1 MSIDPQIVEA
11 ILLACLEPRPMSFQN
26 IDEAEARRVK
36 TAIHRANATKSAV
49 LRYPVTRKHFLCGCL
64 DFTDRLSE
72 EHLIVGYGF
81 RFGNT
86 TDIVS
91 INHVVGQRGRVTIPQ
106 GIQQEISRHHFHRS
120 DAEVI
125 VFHNHPRV
133 GDEPAWFYTLKVLLE
148 DIPIASNA
156 DREQVRHHA
165 YNTVGMARQF
175 LGQGRVLFFLGESGL
190 VKAFNIPSLLPF
202 LDQIG
207 GNASRTA

>member
-11 ILLACLEPRPMSFQN
+11 VLLACLGPKPVSFQN
-26 IDEAEARRVK
+26 IDEAEVRRV
-36 TAIHRANATKSAV
+36 TAAIGRANATKAAV

-64 DFTDRLSE
+64 DFTEKLFE

-81 RFGNT
+81 RSGNT

-91 INHVVGQRGRVTIPQ
+91 IHHVVGERGRVAVPR

-125 VFHNHPRV
+125 VFHNHPRI
-133 GDEPAWFYTLKVLLE
+133 GDEPAWFYTLKSLL
-148 DIPIASNA
+148 DDVPIASTA
-156 DREQVRHHA
+156 DRKQVSHHA
-165 YNTVGMARQF
+165 YNPVAMARQI

-190 VKAFNIPSLLPF
+190 VKAFNIPSF
-202 LDQIG
+202 LSFLGQ
-207 GNASRTA
+207 NRTTMSREN